1 MKKFHLPVLFLIILS
16 TPLIAQI
23 TSAATG
29 NWSTA
34 ATWVG
39 GVLPGPNDDVV
50 IADGHTVTLD
60 GNYTIKNLTVG
71 GGTSGT
77 FQTGRTA
84 AYTLTVTGNILC
96 NAGSSFKP
104 QGSQT
109 GTGSLV
115 HTIILSGNFTF
126 NGSATGFN
134 LRAGSATAVPA
145 TVGVLNFEFVGSGNS
160 TIAGTYTVN
169 ANAFNGIKINKS
181 GTGKVILANT
191 VYILSGSSSDVK
203 SQSVLDFTNG
213 IIETGSNTL
222 IHSTT
227 TTTNIANSS
236 SKSYVNGNFA
246 TGVNNQTRLFPVG
259 DAGGYRPITIKSTS
273 VIGQSTA
280 NGYHHVTVSTVKGN
294 ANTGTSSLTGGI
306 DKISSS
312 RYYKIT
318 FNKGTATNASTLS
331 FNTFAPSYGSDD
343 GVAAGNTNLRV
354 AYSTNERAAWTGLG
368 QTTSHTTSLV
378 TTPNTITPDTL
389 VTSLVLNDGQ
399 SIYVAL
405 ARKTG
410 TTENSLGAGTDIKKE
425 EGIPSSFGLNQNY
438 PNPFNPTTSISFSIP
453 KYSFVNLKIYN
464 SIGEE
469 IETLVS
475 EYKEAGNYRCDFNAA
490 KLSSGIYFYQLNAGS
505 NVSTRK
511 MVLIK

>member
-1 MKKFHLPVLFLIILS
+1 MFLQLFVVLSIVS
-16 TPLIAQI
+16 TVSFAQTI

-29 NWSTA
+29 NWSSA

-39 GVLPGPNDDVV
+39 GVVPDANADVV

-60 GNYTIKNLTVG
+60 GNYSVKNLTVG

-84 AYTLTVTGNILC
+84 PYTLTVTGNIVC

-115 HTIILSGNFTF
+115 HTIILSGNFTY

-134 LRAGSATAVPA
+134 LRSGSATAVPA
-145 TVGVLNFEFVGSGNS
+145 TVGVINFEFVGSSNS

-169 ANAFNGIKINKS
+169 ANAFNGIKINKT
-181 GTGKVILANT
+181 GTAKVILANT
-191 VYILSGSSSDVK
+191 VYILSGSSSDPK

-213 IIETGSNTL
+213 IVETGANTL

-227 TTTNIANSS
+227 NTSNIVNAS
-236 SKSYVNGNFA
+236 SKSYVVGNFA
-246 TGVNNQTRLFPVG
+246 TGVNLQTRLFPVG
-259 DAGGYRPITIKSTS
+259 DVGGYRPITIKSTS
-273 VIGQSTA
+273 SIGQSSS
-280 NGYHHVTVSTVKGN
+280 NGYHHVTVSTTKGN
-294 ANTGTSSLTGGI
+294 ANNGTSTLAGGI
-306 DKISSS
+306 DKVSAS

-318 FNKGTATNASTLS
+318 FYKGTATNASTLS

-354 AYSTNERAAWTGLG
+354 AYSTNERATWTGFG
-368 QTTSHTTSLV
+368 QTIDHSTSLV
-378 TTPNTITPDTL
+378 TTPNTITPDSL
-389 VTSLVLNDGQ
+389 VTSVVLNDAQ

-405 ARKTG
+405 ARKSG
-410 TTENSLGAGTDIKKE
+410 TTENTLGTGTAVEKEDGLPSEFSL
-425 EGIPSSFGLNQNY
+425 SQNY
-438 PNPFNPTTSISFSIP
+438 PNPFNPSTTISFSIP
-453 KYSFVNLKIYN
+453 KSSFVNLKVYDV
-464 SIGEE
+464 IGKEVAN
-469 IETLVS
+469 LLS
-475 EYKEAGNYRCDFNAA
+475 EFVNAGNYKVNIEASNLA
-490 KLSSGIYFYQLNAGS
+490 SGIYFYNLQSGS
-505 NVSTRK
+505 FNQTRK
-511 MVLIK
+511 MILMK

>member
-1 MKKFHLPVLFLIILS
+1 MKHVILPLLLVLILCS
-16 TPLIAQI
+16 VSYAQI

-29 NWSTA
+29 NWSLP

-50 IADGHTVTLD
+50 IADGHIVTLD

-84 AYTLTVTGNILC
+84 EYKLTVTGNILC

-126 NGSATGFN
+126 NGSASGFN

-160 TIAGTYTVN
+160 TIAGTFTVN
-169 ANAFNGIKINKS
+169 ANAFNAIKINKT
-181 GTGKVILANT
+181 GTGKVILANN
-191 VYILSGSSSDVK
+191 VYILSGSTSDPR
-203 SQSVLDFTNG
+203 SQSVFDFTNG
-213 IIETGSNTL
+213 IVETGSNTL

-227 TTTNIANSS
+227 TATNIVNAS
-236 SKSYVNGNFA
+236 SKSYVIGNFA

-259 DAGGYRPITIKSTS
+259 DAGGYRPITIRSTS
-273 VIGQSTA
+273 AIGQSTS
-280 NGYHHVTVSTVKGN
+280 NGYHHVTVSSVKGN
-294 ANTGTSSLTGGI
+294 ANTGSSTLAGGI
-306 DKISSS
+306 DKVSAA
-312 RYYKIT
+312 RYYKVT
-318 FNKGTATNASTLS
+318 FYKGTATNASTLS
-331 FNTFAPSYGSDD
+331 FNTFAPSYGADD

-354 AYSTNERAAWTGLG
+354 AYSTNERAAWTGFG
-368 QTTSHTTSLV
+368 QTVNHSTSLV

-389 VTSLVLNDGQ
+389 VTSLVLNDAQ
-399 SIYVAL
+399 SVYVAL

-410 TTENSLGAGTDIKKE
+410 TTENNLGTSSGIEKE
-425 EGIPSSFGLNQNY
+425 EGIPTSFTLNQNY
-438 PNPFNPTTSISFSIP
+438 PNPFNPSTSITFSIP
-453 KYSFVNLKIYN
+453 KQSFVNLKIYN
-464 SIGEE
+464 SVGEE
-469 IETLVS
+469 IETLIS
-475 EYKEAGNYRCDFNAA
+475 DYKDAGNYKYEFNAD
-490 KLSSGIYFYQLNAGS
+490 KLSSGIYYYQLSAGNYS
-505 NVSTRK
+505 SVKK
-511 MVLIK
+511 MIILK